1 MNNTGDSHFS
11 IEQLAQLSGLSPRTI
26 RFYIQMELVAR
37 PNGNK
42 RGAWYDERHLQTLLR
57 IKHLC
62 EQGLSLD
69 AVRTALTRDSKAED
83 PKVVDKRRSSIT
95 TRTHIELHSGI
106 ELVIDPIRAPMS
118 PKALRRFAV
127 LVDKAYETALQ
138 YDSKNDSDKDSKDA

>member
-42 RGAWYDERHLQTLLR
+42 RGAWYDEGHLQTLLR
-57 IKHLC
+57 IKKLSD
-62 EQGLSLD
+62 QGLSLD
-69 AVRTALTRDSKAED
+69 AVRTALTRDSKADEAGSQD
-83 PKVVDKRRSSIT
+83 ERKASVS
-95 TRTHIELHSGI
+95 TRTHIELHCGI
-106 ELVIDPIRAPMS
+106 ELVIDPMRAPMS

-127 LVDKAYETALQ
+127 LVDKAYEMALQ
-138 YDSKNDSDKDSKDA
+138 YDSKNDSDNDSEEA